1 VALDRKGDR
10 DKVQETLVHLSEF
23 GIPYSLD
30 HIIGLPGEGA
40 VDQLDALKF
49 YAAAQP
55 KRIVSTAPS
64 ITETLFAL
72 GLGDQVIGVST
83 YCHYPPEAASRPRIG
98 TYLRPN
104 VEAIVALRPDL
115 VILQS
120 MPNGA
125 VPQLARMKL
134 NILAVDHGDLEH
146 SLSAIQSIGNGSGAG
161 ERAAK
166 LVLEMRGQLEAVRRR
181 TAGAPRRSLVFIVG
195 RTPGSLDGLI
205 AVGKGSYLNELIE
218 IAGGANP
225 LAGTPLA
232 YPKISLEALLAM
244 NPDVLVDMGDMADTV
259 NVTEQHKRE
268 VVALWGRYPAL
279 KAVASKRV
287 YAVASDIFVVPGPR
301 IVEAASA
308 FERMLHPETAR

>member
-1 VALDRKGDR
+1 MRTVMALLAVA
-10 DKVQETLVHLSEF
+10 
-23 GIPYSLD
+23 
-30 HIIGLPGEGA
+30 GA
-40 VDQLDALKF
+40 L
-49 YAAAQP
+49 AAQP
-55 KRIVSTAPS
+55 KRIVSTAPG

-72 GLGDQVIGVST
+72 GLGDRVVGVST

-120 MPNGA
+120 MPNDAG
-125 VPQLARMKL
+125 PQLARMKL
-134 NILAVDHGDLEH
+134 NVLEVDHGNLDN
-146 SLSAIQSIGNGSGAG
+146 SLAAIQTIGNRSGVG
-161 ERAAK
+161 ERAAR
-166 LVLEMRGQLEAVRRR
+166 LVQEMRSRLDEIRRR
-181 TAGAPRRSLVFIVG
+181 TARAPRRSLVFIVG
-195 RTPGSLDGLI
+195 RTPGRLEGLV

-218 IAGGANP
+218 IAGGVNA

-244 NPDVLVDMGDMADTV
+244 NPDVLVDMGDMADTI
-259 NVTEQHKRE
+259 NVTENHKRE
-268 VVALWGRYPAL
+268 VVSLWGRYPAL

-287 YAVASDIFVVPGPR
+287 FAVASDVFVVPGPR

-308 FERMLHPETAR
+308 FERMLHPETAAQ

>member
-1 VALDRKGDR
+1 MRTVIALLAVA
-10 DKVQETLVHLSEF
+10 
-23 GIPYSLD
+23 
-30 HIIGLPGEGA
+30 GA
-40 VDQLDALKF
+40 LG
-49 YAAAQP
+49 AQP

-64 ITETLFAL
+64 ITETLYAL
-72 GLGDQVIGVST
+72 GLGDRVVGVST
-83 YCHYPPEAASRPRIG
+83 YCHYPADAASRPRIG

-125 VPQLARMKL
+125 GPQLARMKL
-134 NILAVDHGDLEH
+134 NIFDVDHGDLEH
-146 SLSAIQSIGNGSGAG
+146 SLAAIAAIGNRCSVG
-161 ERAAK
+161 EHAAK
-166 LVLEMRGQLEAVRRR
+166 LVLEMRGRLDAIRRR

-218 IAGGANP
+218 IAGGVNA
-225 LAGTPLA
+225 LGGTPLA
-232 YPKISLEALLAM
+232 YPKISLESLLGM

-259 NVTEQHKRE
+259 RVTEEHKRE

-287 YAVASDIFVVPGPR
+287 YAVASDVFVVPGPR
-301 IVEAASA
+301 IVDAASA
-308 FERMLHPETAR
+308 FERMLHPETVGQAGSLRPIVNRPPCDQAKAVRGRLTIG